1 MALPFRRRIFVI
13 LVVMTVV
20 PTVLAV
26 AGWVVSIRRLLPAAG
41 ARASTERVAAT
52 ARSLLE
58 GVDTLHLTVRER
70 ALLRQHLDEVSA
82 SVSLARRA
90 ETFLRYY
97 TAGVAV
103 VILLLGA
110 GVLYAAVN
118 LAGHLSRQLSRPID
132 ELVGWTSLIRRPE
145 PLPAAGGPLSRGAPE
160 FESLRQAL
168 RELAAALAAARERE
182 LEAERLRAFREVA
195 RRVAHEIKNPLTSMR
210 IAVDQLRRT
219 DGMTEGRKETALE
232 VMAAET
238 DRLERLAREFADF
251 GRLPE
256 GPPSEVDLVELLEEL
271 GRTSVPDGVTVRL
284 TANGG
289 PRTIVGHY
297 EPLRR
302 AAARHSRSPFH
313 RRPDHESTRS
323 PRRRRSEHPPHGR
336 RAVAIG
342 RLRDDRSARRQRGPE
357 ARDRRRSGRGAARLD
372 DAARSRRARDARAD
386 PQARAAGPGR
396 HDERQGQPLRRRAR
410 NEARGLPV
418 PREAAHA
425 RRRTRRAAQRARA
438 GPHAR
443 GEQTA
448 ARAARPRRSAR
459 RDDRRD
465 GGAARVDR
473 ACCPNGIARADH
485 GRIRHRQGA
494 GRIGDPPTEC
504 AWQ

>member
-1 MALPFRRRIFVI
+1 MALPFRRRIFLI

-26 AGWVVSIRRLLPAAG
+26 AGWVLSVRRLLPAAG

-90 ETFLRYY
+90 EMFLRYY

-132 ELVGWTSLIRRPE
+132 ELVGWTSLIRRHE

-195 RRVAHEIKNPLTSMR
+195 RRVAHEIKNPLTAMR
-210 IAVDQLRRT
+210 IAVDQLRRSGGPVERRT
-219 DGMTEGRKETALE
+219 DVAVE
-232 VMAAET
+232 VIGAET
-238 DRLERLAREFADF
+238 ERLDQLAKEFAEF

-256 GPPSEVDLVELLEEL
+256 GPRSEVDLVDLLMDL
-271 GRTSVPDGVTVRL
+271 GKSAVPSEVDVSVR
-284 TANGG
+284 ANGE
-289 PRTIVGHY
+289 PCKLLGHY
-297 EPLRR
+297 DPLRR
-302 AAARHSRSPFH
+302 AFANLLRNAA
-313 RRPDHESTRS
+313 
-323 PRRRRSEHPPHGR
+323 
-336 RAVAIG
+336 
-342 RLRDDRSARRQRGPE
+342 
-357 ARDRRRSGRGAARLD
+357 
-372 DAARSRRARDARAD
+372 
-386 PQARAAGPGR
+386 
-396 HDERQGQPLRRRAR
+396 
-410 NEARGLPV
+410 
-418 PREAAHA
+418 
-425 RRRTRRAAQRARA
+425 
-438 GPHAR
+438 
-443 GEQTA
+443 
-448 ARAARPRRSAR
+448 
-459 RDDRRD
+459 
-465 GGAARVDR
+465 
-473 ACCPNGIARADH
+473 
-485 GRIRHRQGA
+485 
-494 GRIGDPPTEC
+494 
-504 AWQ
+504 